1 MDSGFLLASGFVRY
15 YDWNPMYTEL
25 RAHTAFSFSDGA
37 VTPEALVKRAA
48 ELGFT
53 TIGITDTADLGG
65 VVRFA
70 LECRRQHIKPVVGVE
85 LNVDGRPA
93 AFLAKNAE
101 GMRNIASLVTK
112 ARVGSLRGWVK
123 GQNADKR
130 GRPRVMFKDVAER
143 SSGVIALT
151 GPASGPIGAKI
162 QMGEY
167 SAAARMLSEWRDVFD
182 DRLAVEVQMHHTSG
196 NESALAAALI
206 DLAKKNNVPWI
217 AQNDPRYLD
226 QPSRLVHDVLTA
238 LRYDT
243 TIDMA
248 MKRGLLHPNGEWR
261 LLSPEEMAER
271 WKGREEGLDCSQWI
285 AEECDFDLSWL
296 RPPLPKFPNPP
307 GTRDTQ
313 FLREK
318 VYEGARER
326 WGDNLS
332 DPQKKQIEHELRVIA
347 SLGFSGFFLVMW
359 DAVRFARSQNILCQ
373 GRGSAANSAVAY
385 CLGVT
390 AVDPVENGLLFERF
404 LSEKRV
410 DGLTEAPDIDVD
422 IEHDRREEVL
432 DYMYSHYERSHSAIA
447 CIVQTYRGP
456 NALRDSMRA
465 FGYPMDQ
472 INEMSKRM
480 HYDEPIEAA
489 ERVRDE
495 MGAKFGLV
503 VDDARAKAM
512 LSAVAAFHELPRLR
526 ATHVGGFVLSS
537 QPLGDYMPIEH
548 TTMGRTIVQFDKDD
562 LDAVGVPKF
571 DFLGLGAMSL
581 VRRAFD
587 YIEVRTGERPQ
598 MYKLPQ
604 GDKKTYDV
612 ICRGETIG
620 TFQIESRAQIA
631 SILHTLPD
639 RLYDIVVQVALIRP
653 GPIQAKFVHPYTA
666 RRRGLEPVTYP
677 HPKLEPILKR
687 TQGIP
692 IFQEQAMAIAMA
704 LGGYSAAEADEL
716 RRTMGH
722 VRKIQRLIDTLAK
735 LRDRMVENGVEEPV
749 ATGIV
754 EDLKSFANYGFPES
768 HAWSF
773 ALIAYAT
780 AWLKAH
786 YPAEFFAALL
796 NSWPMGF
803 YPPSTLIHDARRH
816 GVVVRPPCM
825 RDGDWECTC
834 EDLDRPGVDRLNET
848 AHMESVMSDSYLEP
862 GGPALRV
869 GWRHIRGLG
878 DKTLDALRLAR
889 GGKAAIGIGS
899 GSGKSRSGRARA
911 ALSLEDMSDVSMLPP
926 DRPFTSIEDVVLRA
940 KMRRADALQLAR
952 AGAFAAWEPD
962 RRKAAWEALRAC
974 GDSLPFAPATREM
987 HSPRVLTPTELI
999 YLDYFATGVSINGH
1013 PMHHMRARLRRAGV
1027 VDSQGLKTLKGGEP
1041 IVVSGLVTIRQRPA
1055 SANGTIFLLL
1065 EDEWGF
1071 INVVVP
1077 SFLVEEFSEV
1087 VKFATFVLVQGRFEK
1102 DGNVLNVVGKRFK
1115 ELEVKRLEHTA
1126 RSFR

>member
-1 MDSGFLLASGFVRY
+1 M
-15 YDWNPMYTEL
+15 PYTEL
-25 RAHTAFSFSDGA
+25 RAHTAFSFNDGA
-37 VTPEALVKRAA
+37 NTPEAVVKRAA
-48 ELGFT
+48 ELGHH

-65 VVRFA
+65 VVRFT
-70 LECRRQHIKPVVGVE
+70 LECRRQGIRPVVGVE

-93 AFLAKNAE
+93 AFYAQNAE
-101 GMRNIASLVTK
+101 GMRNIGALVTR

-123 GQNADKR
+123 GQSADRR
-130 GRPRVMFKDVAER
+130 GRPRVSWKDVAER
-143 SSGVIALT
+143 SAGTFALT
-151 GPASGPIGAKI
+151 GPGSGPIGAKV
-162 QMGEY
+162 QACEY
-167 SAAARMLSEWRDVFD
+167 SSAARMLSEWREVFGE
-182 DRLAVEVQMHHTSG
+182 RLAVEVQLHHTG
-196 NESALAAALI
+196 GCEAALASALI
-206 DLAKKNNVPWI
+206 DLAGKHKVPWI
-217 AQNDPRYLD
+217 ATNDPRYID
-226 QPSRLVHDVLTA
+226 QSSRLVHDILTA

-243 TIDMA
+243 TIESA
-248 MKRGLLHPNGEWR
+248 MSQGLLHPNGEWR

-271 WKGREEGLDCSQWI
+271 WKGREEGLECSERI
-285 AEECDFDLSWL
+285 ASECDFDLSWL

-307 GTRDTQ
+307 GTSDIR

-326 WGDNLS
+326 WGDDLS
-332 DPQKKQIEHELRVIA
+332 QSQENQLEHELRVIA
-347 SLGFSGFFLVMW
+347 KLGFAGFFLVMW

-385 CLGVT
+385 CLAVT
-390 AVDPVENGLLFERF
+390 AVDPVANGLLFERF

-410 DGLTEAPDIDVD
+410 DGQTEAPDIDVD

-432 DYMYSHYERSHSAIA
+432 DYMYTHYERSHSAIA

-465 FGYPMDQ
+465 FGYP
-472 INEMSKRM
+472 IELVNEMSKRM
-480 HYDEPIEAA
+480 HYDEPA
-489 ERVRDE
+489 EGAEKVRAE
-495 MGAKFGLV
+495 LGAKFGLV
-503 VDDARAKAM
+503 VDDARGKAM
-512 LSAVAAFHELPRLR
+512 LAAMAAFEDLPRLR

-537 QPLGDYMPIEH
+537 QPLGEYMPIEH

-598 MYKLPQ
+598 MYKLPPN
-604 GDKKTYDV
+604 DKKTYDL

-639 RLYDIVVQVALIRP
+639 RMYDIVVQVALIRP

-666 RRRGLEPVTYP
+666 RRRGMEPVTYP
-677 HPKLEPILKR
+677 HPDLEPILKR

-692 IFQEQAMAIAMA
+692 IFQEQAMAIAMV

-722 VRKIQRLIDTLAK
+722 IRKISRLMETLGR
-735 LRDRMVENGVEEPV
+735 LRDRMVARGVAEPV

-780 AWLKAH
+780 SWLKAH

-816 GVVVRPPCM
+816 GVVVRPPCL
-825 RDGDWECTC
+825 RDGEWECTC
-834 EDLDRPGVDRLNET
+834 ESLDRPGVDRANET
-848 AHMESVMSDSYLEP
+848 ARMESVLADTHLDP
-862 GGPALRV
+862 DGPALRV

-889 GGKAAIGIGS
+889 GGKSALGTGS
-899 GSGKSRSGRARA
+899 SSGKSRGGRARA
-911 ALSLEDMSDVSMLPP
+911 ALSLDDVSGMSVLHP

-940 KMRRADALQLAR
+940 RLKRADALHLAR
-952 AGAFAAWEPD
+952 SGAFAAWEPD

-974 GDSLPFAPATREM
+974 GDTLPLAPATREM
-987 HSPRVLTPTELI
+987 HSPRALSETELI
-999 YLDYFATGVSINGH
+999 YLDYFATGVSVNGH
-1013 PMHHMRARLRRAGV
+1013 PLQHMRSRLRRAGV
-1027 VDSQGLKTLKGGEP
+1027 VDSQGLRALKGGEP
-1041 IVVSGLVTIRQRPA
+1041 IIVAGLVTIRQRPA

-1077 SFLVEEFSEV
+1077 SFLVEENSEV
-1087 VKFATFVLVQGRFEK
+1087 VKFATFILVQGRFEK

-1115 ELEVKRLEHTA
+1115 ELDVKRLEHRP

>member
-1 MDSGFLLASGFVRY
+1 V
-15 YDWNPMYTEL
+15 
-25 RAHTAFSFSDGA
+25 
-37 VTPEALVKRAA
+37 
-48 ELGFT
+48 
-53 TIGITDTADLGG
+53 
-65 VVRFA
+65 
-70 LECRRQHIKPVVGVE
+70 KPVVGVE

-93 AFLAKNAE
+93 AFFAKNAE
-101 GMRNIASLVTK
+101 GFRNIASLVTR

-130 GRPRVMFKDVAER
+130 GRPRISFRDVAER
-143 SSGVIALT
+143 NAGVIALT

-162 QMGEY
+162 QAGEY
-167 SAAARMLSEWRDVFD
+167 STAARMLSEWREVFG
-182 DRLAVEVQMHHTSG
+182 DRLAVEAQIHHAGGHET
-196 NESALAAALI
+196 ALVAALI
-206 DLAKKNNVPWI
+206 DLAEKQKIPWV
-217 AQNDPRYLD
+217 ATNDPRYVD
-226 QPSRLVHDVLTA
+226 QSSRLVHDVLTA

-243 TIDMA
+243 TIDKA
-248 MKRGLLHPNGEWR
+248 LTQGFLHPNGEWR
-261 LLSPEEMAER
+261 LLSPKEMQER
-271 WKGREEGLDCSQWI
+271 WKGREEGLDCAERI
-285 AEECDFDLSWL
+285 AGECDFDLSWL

-307 GTRDTQ
+307 GYSDIG

-326 WGDNLS
+326 WGAELS
-332 DPQKKQIEHELRVIA
+332 QQQENQIEHELRVI
-347 SLGFSGFFLVMW
+347 SKLGFAGFFLVMW
-359 DAVRFARSQNILCQ
+359 DAIRFARSRNILCQ

-385 CLGVT
+385 CLAVT
-390 AVDPVENGLLFERF
+390 AVDPVANGLLFERF

-410 DGLTEAPDIDVD
+410 DGQTEAPDIDVD

-432 DYMYSHYERSHSAIA
+432 DYMYNHYERSHSAIA

-456 NALRDSMRA
+456 NAMRDSMRA
-465 FGYPMDQ
+465 FGYPMEL

-480 HYDEPIEAA
+480 HYDEPA
-489 ERVRDE
+489 EGAEKIRTE
-495 MGAKFGLV
+495 MGAKFGLDV
-503 VDDARAKAM
+503 EDPKARAMLCAM
-512 LSAVAAFHELPRLR
+512 AAFEDLPRLR

-537 QPLGDYMPIEH
+537 APLGDYMPIEH

-571 DFLGLGAMSL
+571 DFLGLGALSL

-598 MYKLPQ
+598 MYKLPVN
-604 GDKKTYDV
+604 DEKTYAL

-639 RLYDIVVQVALIRP
+639 RMYDIVVQVALIRP

-666 RRRGLEPVTYP
+666 RRRGMEPVTYP
-677 HPKLEPILKR
+677 HPDLAPILKR

-692 IFQEQAMAIAMA
+692 IFQEQAMAIAMV
-704 LGGYSAAEADEL
+704 LGGYTAAEADEL

-722 VRKIQRLIDTLAK
+722 IRKISKLLATLGQ
-735 LRDRMVENGVEEPV
+735 LRDRMVARGVKEEV
-749 ATGIV
+749 ATSIV

-780 AWLKAH
+780 GWLKAH

-825 RDGDWECTC
+825 RDGEWECTT
-834 EDLDRPGVDRLNET
+834 EALDRPGIDRANET
-848 AHMESVMSDSYLEP
+848 AAMESVMADFEGEQRHYGLAP
-862 GGPALRV
+862 DGPALRI

-878 DKTLDALRLAR
+878 EKTLDALRLAR
-889 GGKAAIGIGS
+889 GGAAAVGVGQSI
-899 GSGKSRSGRARA
+899 GKSRGGRARA
-911 ALSLEDMSDVSMLPP
+911 AIALEDMPSLLPAET
-926 DRPFTSIEDVVLRA
+926 PFTSIEDVVLRA
-940 KMRRADALQLAR
+940 RLKRADALHLAR

-974 GDSLPFAPATREM
+974 GDSLPLAPATREL
-987 HSPRVLTPTELI
+987 HSPRSLTPTELI

-1013 PMHHMRARLRRAGV
+1013 PMQHMRDRLRSAGV
-1027 VDSQGLKTLKGGEP
+1027 VNSKGLRQLSGGEP
-1041 IVVSGLVTIRQRPA
+1041 IIVAGLVTIRQRPA

-1077 SFLVEEFSEV
+1077 SFLVDEFSEV
-1087 VKFATFVLVQGRFEK
+1087 VKFATFILVQGRFEK

-1115 ELEVKRLEHTA
+1115 ELDVKRLEHRA
-1126 RSFR
+1126 RTFR

>member
-1 MDSGFLLASGFVRY
+1 MSY
-15 YDWNPMYTEL
+15 IEL

-37 VTPEALVKRAA
+37 VTPEALVRKGT
-48 ELGFT
+48 ELGYT

-70 LECRRQHIKPVVGVE
+70 LECRRQGVKPVVGVE

-93 AFLAKNAE
+93 AFFARTAE
-101 GMRNIASLVTK
+101 GMHNIGALVTR

-123 GQNADKR
+123 GQSADRR
-130 GRPRVMFKDVAER
+130 GRPRVSWKDVAER
-143 SSGVIALT
+143 SGGMFALT

-162 QMGEY
+162 QACEY
-167 SAAARMLSEWRDVFD
+167 AAASRMLSEWREVFG
-182 DRLAVEVQMHHTSG
+182 DRLAVEVQLHHTG
-196 NESALAAALI
+196 GCEAALASALI
-206 DLAKKNNVPWI
+206 DLARSNGVPWV
-217 AQNDPRYLD
+217 AANDPRYVD
-226 QPSRLVHDVLTA
+226 AGSRLVHDVLTA

-243 TIDMA
+243 TIEKA
-248 MKRGLLHPNGEWR
+248 TERGLLHPNAEWR
-261 LLSPEEMAER
+261 LLSHPEMAER
-271 WKGREEGLDCSQWI
+271 WRGREEGLEESGRI
-285 AEECDFDLSWL
+285 ASECDFDLSWL
-296 RPPLPKFPNPP
+296 RPPLPKFPHPP
-307 GTRDTQ
+307 GTSDTE
-313 FLREK
+313 FLRER

-326 WGDNLS
+326 WGETLS
-332 DPQKKQIEHELRVIA
+332 DAQQNQIEHELRVINT
-347 SLGFSGFFLVMW
+347 LGFSGFFLVMW
-359 DAVRFARSQNILCQ
+359 DAINFARSRNILCQ

-385 CLGVT
+385 CLCVT
-390 AVDPVENGLLFERF
+390 AVDPVANGLLFERF

-410 DGLTEAPDIDVD
+410 DGLAEAPDIDVD

-432 DYMYSHYERSHSAIA
+432 NYMYGHYERSHSAIA

-465 FGYPMDQ
+465 FGYPIEQVNDL
-472 INEMSKRM
+472 SKRM
-480 HYDEPIEAA
+480 HYDEPKEGA
-489 ERVRDE
+489 ERIRTDL
-495 MGAKFGLV
+495 GARFGF
-503 VDDARAKAM
+503 DAEAQKGRATLAAM
-512 LSAVAAFHELPRLR
+512 AAFEELPRLR
-526 ATHVGGFVLSS
+526 STHVGGFVLSS

-571 DFLGLGAMSL
+571 DFLGLGALSL

-587 YIEVRTGERPQ
+587 YIEVRTGERPK
-598 MYKLPQ
+598 MYKLPVS
-604 GDKKTYDV
+604 DKKTYDV
-612 ICRGETIG
+612 ISRGETIG

-666 RRRGLEPVTYP
+666 RRRGMEPVTYP
-677 HPKLEPILKR
+677 HPDLEPILKR

-692 IFQEQAMAIAMA
+692 IFQEQAMAIAMV
-704 LGGYSAAEADEL
+704 LGGYTAGEADEL

-722 VRKIQRLIDTLAK
+722 IRKVSRLMETLGR
-735 LRDRMVENGVEEPV
+735 LRDRMMLRGVTESV

-825 RDGDWECTC
+825 RDGEWECTT
-834 EDLDRPGVDRLNET
+834 ESLDREGVDRTNET
-848 AHMESVMSDSYLEP
+848 ARMESVMSDAYLDP

-878 DKTLDALRLAR
+878 EKTLDALRLAR
-889 GGKAAIGIGS
+889 GGKAAVGVGQSI
-899 GSGKSRSGRARA
+899 GKSRGGRARA
-911 ALSLEDMSDVSMLPP
+911 AIALDDLSAMAALVPEQ
-926 DRPFTSIEDVVLRA
+926 PFTSIEDVVLRG
-940 KMRRADALQLAR
+940 KMRRVDALQLAR
-952 AGAFAAWEPD
+952 SGAFAAWESD
-962 RRKAAWEALRAC
+962 RRRAAWEALRAC
-974 GDSLPFAPATREM
+974 GDSLPLAPATREM
-987 HSPRVLTPTELI
+987 HSPRALTPTELI

-1013 PMHHMRARLRRAGV
+1013 PMQHMRERLRRAGV
-1027 VDSQGLKTLKGGEP
+1027 VDSEGLKKLRGGEP

-1077 SFLVEEFSEV
+1077 SFLVEENSEV

-1102 DGNVLNVVGKRFK
+1102 DGNVLNVVGERFK
-1115 ELEVKRLEHTA
+1115 KLDVRRLDHRA